1 MRLRDSAILATLLL
15 IATASVAT
23 AQRATLTR
31 PLGGL
36 HLGSIVLRD
45 SALNRFAERLQ
56 LSDEQRGQM
65 QDIAEGYRSANEDV
79 LERMERMRE
88 ELRTL
93 RASPTR
99 PTQDMFVEVMDRYD
113 HPDLD
118 VARAERRLAM
128 RIRSILTP
136 EQLKQV
142 TSG

>member
-1 MRLRDSAILATLLL
+1 MRLRDTAILATLLL
-15 IATASVAT
+15 VATASVAS
-23 AQRATLTR
+23 AQGATLIR

-45 SALNRFAERLQ
+45 SALNRFAERFQ
-56 LSDEQRGQM
+56 LSHEQRGQM
-65 QDIAEGYRSANEDV
+65 QGIAEEYRSANEGAI
-79 LERMERMRE
+79 ERMERMRE

-93 RASPTR
+93 RASSTR
-99 PTQDMFVEVMDRYD
+99 PTHDVFVEVIDRYD

-128 RIRSILTP
+128 RVRSILTP

-142 TSG
+142 TRG